1 MYSKH
6 HQSNINME
14 DILYFNRIN
23 EIGLPYFFAK
33 TKLSPK
39 LGSDIDSE
47 GFINC
52 GVARLE
58 II

>member
-1 MYSKH
+1 
-6 HQSNINME
+6 ME
-14 DILYFNRIN
+14 EILYFNRIN
-23 EIGLPYFFAK
+23 EMGLPYFFPK
-33 TKLSPK
+33 TKLLPN
-39 LGSDIDSE
+39 LGLDIDSE